1 MLKANFNTYASY
13 TTDSLHQ
20 WDKDQN
26 LIINGLS
33 LTTAPEIHFANAN
46 MDRAIVRQAELK
58 DGAVIIKIPNSIL
71 QEALTIKAYVGVYE
85 GSTFTII
92 ESIEIP
98 VIAKARPADYSLTDE
113 DEEVYSFI
121 RLENELL
128 NAKRTMLEDVEK
140 SARAL
145 EARIDNIISN
155 NANTDGNTELVDIR
169 TSVDGTIHNSAGT
182 AVRSIEKKANVGF
195 VFTNEPPVVEF
206 VDKDRVSLELKGT
219 THVFFGNNGRY
230 DIPASTV
237 VYTMNGEYRV
247 LFKVICNVK
256 DKLVRIVHSQEIIP
270 DGWILIGF
278 IHKNKVQF
286 NTWMCSYDDSSNGGA
301 LSPAS
306 IIIGFTGSEKY
317 VKFDSANK
325 TVTFPD
331 DTVIMFNG
339 KNGCTYHT
347 LSIGKN
353 NLSASWADISTSA
366 INLFYNLDT
375 KKLEFKAYNTS
386 VKEPYILLASIRTTK
401 GIVAMTVPYTW
412 DGVLLNSISGTGS
425 NMSRNYNVKS
435 VNHRGYSSEA
445 PENTLSAFKL
455 SKLKGYDYVECDVA
469 FTADNVAVLLHDST
483 VDRTSNGTGNISE
496 LTFNE
501 VRALDFGSWK
511 SSTYAGEKIPTFEE
525 FMILC
530 RNIGLH
536 PYIEIKNSA
545 TYTSDQIKSLI
556 DIVKR
561 VGMRNNVT
569 WISFTNQYLEYVKN
583 HDNKARLG
591 YLVSDIT
598 ESIINTITALKTGEN
613 EVFIDAT
620 YSALTAEKVALCV
633 DADLPLEAWTINT
646 SDTIRLLDPYVS
658 GVTSDNLIA
667 GEILYTAN
675 IK

>member
-1 MLKANFNTYASY
+1 MIRANFNTYASY
-13 TTDSLHQ
+13 TTDSLYQ
-20 WDKDQN
+20 WDKDQK
-26 LIINGLS
+26 LFINGLN
-33 LTTAPEIHFANAN
+33 LTSAPEIHFANAN
-46 MDRAIVRQAELK
+46 MDRAIVRQSELK
-58 DGAVIIKIPNSIL
+58 DGAVIVKIPNSIL
-71 QEALTIKAYVGVYE
+71 QEALIIKAYVGVYE
-85 GSTFTII
+85 GSTFTVI
-92 ESIEIP
+92 ERVEIP

-128 NAKRTMLEDVEK
+128 NAKRNMLEDVER
-140 SARAL
+140 STRAL

-155 NANTDGNTELVDIR
+155 NSNTEGNTELVDIR
-169 TSVDGTIHNSAGT
+169 TSVDGTIHRSAGT
-182 AVRSIEKKANVGF
+182 AVRAVEKKANVGF

-206 VDKDRVSLELKGT
+206 VDRDHVSLELKGT
-219 THVFFGNNGRY
+219 THVFYGNNGRY
-230 DIPASTV
+230 DIPATTV
-237 VYTMNGEYRV
+237 VYTMDGVYRV
-247 LFKVICNVK
+247 LFKVICDVAN
-256 DKLVRIVHSQEIIP
+256 KLVRIVHSQEIIP

-278 IHKNKVQF
+278 IFKDKVQF
-286 NTWMCSYDDSSNGGA
+286 NTWMNSYGDSAKGGA

-306 IIIGFTGSEKY
+306 IIMGFTGSEKY
-317 VKFDSANK
+317 VKFDSVNK

-339 KNGCTYHT
+339 SNGCTYHT
-347 LSIGKN
+347 LSTGKD

-366 INLFYNLDT
+366 INLFYNSDT
-375 KKLEFKAYNTS
+375 KKLEFKRYDES
-386 VKEPYILLASIRTTK
+386 VEDPYILLASIRTTK

-412 DGVLLNSISGTGS
+412 DGVLLNSISNTDS
-425 NMSRNYNVKS
+425 NVSRNYNVKS

-445 PENTLSAFKL
+445 PENTLSAYKL
-455 SKLKGYDYVECDVA
+455 SKRKGYDYVECDVA

-496 LTFNE
+496 LTFEE

-511 SSTYAGEKIPTFEE
+511 SSTYAGEKIPTFKE

-556 DIVKR
+556 DIVKG
-561 VGMRNNVT
+561 VGMREKVT
-569 WISFTNQYLEYVKN
+569 WISFTSNYLGYVKT
-583 HDNKARLG
+583 HDDKARLG
-591 YLVSDIT
+591 YLVETIT
-598 ESIINTITALKTGEN
+598 TSEINTALALKTDFN
-613 EVFIDAT
+613 EVFIDAN
-620 YSALTAEKVALCV
+620 YSKLTDETVKLCV
-633 DADLPLEAWTINT
+633 NADLPLEAWTINT
-646 SDTIRLLDPYVS
+646 SATIRSLDPYVS

-667 GEILYTAN
+667 GEVLYNAN